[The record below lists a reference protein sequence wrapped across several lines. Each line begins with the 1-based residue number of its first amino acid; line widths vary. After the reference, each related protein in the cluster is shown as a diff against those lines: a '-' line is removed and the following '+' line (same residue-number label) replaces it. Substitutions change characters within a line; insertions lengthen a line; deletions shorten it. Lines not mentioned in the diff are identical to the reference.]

1 MPRYYPICLSL
12 EAKPCLVIGGGQV
25 ARRKVESLLDAGAA
39 VTVVSPAFCDDL
51 LSLEGIQRI
60 TRPFEERDVAGA
72 CLVYAATDDPA
83 VNSAV
88 AAAAR
93 KAGALVNVVDTPD
106 ECDFIVPST
115 LTRGDLTISVS
126 TGGAGPALS
135 RRLRLELEPLIP
147 QDFGEFVA
155 LLAELRAEVA
165 ATVPD
170 IQRRSAIARELAD
183 KPALELFRQ
192 RGPGAVRQL
201 ARELIERGP

>member
-12 EAKPCLVIGGGQV
+12 EGKPCLVVGGGQV
-25 ARRKVESLLDAGAA
+25 ARRKVESLLEAGAA
-39 VTVVSPAFCDDL
+39 VTVVSPEFCQEL
-51 LSLEGIQRI
+51 LEIEGLRRI
-60 TRPFEERDVAGA
+60 TRAFEEGDVAGA
-72 CLVYAATDDPA
+72 YLVYAATDDAA

-93 KAGALVNVVDTPD
+93 KAGALVNVVDTPA

-165 ATVPD
+165 VAVPD
-170 IQRRSAIARELAD
+170 IQRRSAIARALAD

-192 RGPGAVRQL
+192 RGPDAVRQL
-201 ARELIERGP
+201 VRDLIERGS